1 MKKLFAL
8 FTMCFL
14 GVGLTS
20 ACFVVDVVDVDECS
34 SSTFDEYCTSY
45 GEAVQCI
52 GGEIVTSYCGSG
64 YTCAEYI
71 GLPNTAECVPDVIP
85 CNPSTFDEYC
95 VGDTPVWCI
104 DGIEQYAGACTS
116 GYTCVEYDEYNDRAE
131 CVPDI
136 IPCNPNSFDEY
147 CVGDTP
153 VWCIDGIEQYANTCT
168 GGSTCVEFKKGY
180 DTADCVI
187 PDYDEYGGDICEYDD
202 LYYGVTLTRCY
213 DGIKYFYECSETN
226 TSYDYWRPVDSYSCS
241 YGCDADGVDCY

>member
-20 ACFVVDVVDVDECS
+20 ACFVVDVDECS

-45 GEAVQCI
+45 GETVQCI

-71 GLPNTAECVPDVIP
+71 GFPNTAECVPDV
-85 CNPSTFDEYC
+85 
-95 VGDTPVWCI
+95 
-104 DGIEQYAGACTS
+104 
-116 GYTCVEYDEYNDRAE
+116 
-131 CVPDI
+131 

-241 YGCDADGVDCY
+241 YGCDAYGVDCY

>member
-8 FTMCFL
+8 FTMCVL
-14 GVGLTS
+14 GMGLTS
-20 ACFVVDVVDVDECS
+20 ACFVVDVDECS

-45 GEAVQCI
+45 GETVQCI
-52 GGEIVTSYCGSG
+52 GGEIVTSYCG
-64 YTCAEYI
+64 
-71 GLPNTAECVPDVIP
+71 
-85 CNPSTFDEYC
+85 
-95 VGDTPVWCI
+95 
-104 DGIEQYAGACTS
+104 S

-131 CVPDI
+131 CVPDV
-136 IPCNPNSFDEY
+136 IPCNPSTFDEY

-187 PDYDEYGGDICEYDD
+187 PNDDEYGGDICEYDD

-241 YGCDADGVDCY
+241 YGCDAYGVDCY

>member
-20 ACFVVDVVDVDECS
+20 ACFVVDVDECS
-34 SSTFDEYCTSY
+34 SSTFNESCTIY
-45 GEAVQCI
+45 GETVQCI
-52 GGEIVTSYCGSG
+52 GGEIVTSYCDSG
-64 YTCAEYI
+64 YTCVEY
-71 GLPNTAECVPDVIP
+71 NDRAECVPDVIP

-95 VGDTPVWCI
+95 D
-104 DGIEQYAGACTS
+104 
-116 GYTCVEYDEYNDRAE
+116 
-131 CVPDI
+131 
-136 IPCNPNSFDEY
+136 
-147 CVGDTP
+147 GDTP

-241 YGCDADGVDCY
+241 YGCDAYGVDCY

>member
-20 ACFVVDVVDVDECS
+20 ACFVVDVDECS

-45 GEAVQCI
+45 GETVQCI
-52 GGEIVTSYCGSG
+52 GGEIVTSYCG
-64 YTCAEYI
+64 
-71 GLPNTAECVPDVIP
+71 
-85 CNPSTFDEYC
+85 
-95 VGDTPVWCI
+95 
-104 DGIEQYAGACTS
+104 S

-131 CVPDI
+131 CVPDV

-153 VWCIDGIEQYANTCT
+153 VWCIDGIEQYAGTCT
-168 GGSTCVEFKKGY
+168 GGSICVEFKKGY
-180 DTADCVI
+180 DTASCVI

-213 DGIKYFYECSETN
+213 NGIKYFYECSETDTN
-226 TSYDYWRPVDSYSCS
+226 YDYWRAVDSYSCS
-241 YGCDADGVDCY
+241 YGCDAYGVDCY